1 MIRRHS
7 SLIFIA
13 VVAFIGF
20 AIIPGCHP
28 DRALLSL
35 STFPAKDSRSF
46 VTGEGN
52 HTSPYRLYTFGLGI
66 GKNPN
71 KKPTVISINDDPDQV
86 FQSSPPS
93 PVDFAIILRNLK
105 RLGMDRVAISFPL
118 VWEETDAISLAA
130 LDRQLDAIR
139 SLATAAPLTR
149 GAVPSP
155 IPPAFRRASI
165 PLSKINGNTELLP
178 AVNRISIP
186 DVILGNK
193 TSLAGF
199 TRLESE
205 PEGSSPYLL
214 ARWGDDHAVLS
225 FVLIAA
231 MDHFQ
236 LRPSD
241 IKIHLGEF
249 IALSNKGPFIPIDEH
264 GRLDFRVPS
273 NFQGETIPM
282 QSLLKMEEGSQGENT
297 FHPAIL
303 RNDLSATEDASATY
317 AQTLAPTIAALCDP
331 NYAGDVITYQ
341 RLPLMVEI
349 ILLLSFISLAYGL
362 FHNGK
367 YSWKLVASSAIGG
380 IIVVHFIVT
389 ATTST
394 WLPTIPGLLV
404 FIAYAT
410 LGYRASKKYKQAHQ
424 EKDTPTIAKETTPK
438 KQAKKAVKKSA
449 TKTATKKAAT
459 KKTAKK
465 AAKKAAKKTARKV
478 PRKAAKKRTRKAA
491 KKKPRGTK

>member
-7 SLIFIA
+7 SLLFIA
-13 VVAFIGF
+13 VVVFTGF
-20 AIIPGCHP
+20 AIIPGCLP

-35 STFPAKDSRSF
+35 STFAGKDSRSF
-46 VTGEGN
+46 VTGGGS
-52 HTSPYRLYTFGLGI
+52 HASPYRLHTFGLGI
-66 GKNPN
+66 GETPE

-130 LDRQLDAIR
+130 LDRQLDAIP
-139 SLATAAPLTR
+139 SLTTAAPLTR

-155 IPPAFRRASI
+155 IPTAFRRASI
-165 PLSKINGNTELLP
+165 PLSEITGNTELLP

-205 PEGSSPYLL
+205 PEGDSPYLL
-214 ARWGDDHAVLS
+214 ARWGDERAVLS
-225 FVLIAA
+225 FVLISA

-236 LRPSD
+236 IPPSD
-241 IKIHLGEF
+241 IKVHLGEF
-249 IALSNKGPFIPIDEH
+249 IALSSRGPFIPIDEH
-264 GRLDFRVPS
+264 GRLDFKVP
-273 NFQGETIPM
+273 NNTPEETITM
-282 QSLLKMEEGSQGENT
+282 ESLLKMEGGTQGENT
-297 FHPAIL
+297 FQPAIL
-303 RNDLSATEDASATY
+303 RNDLSATEDASAIY
-317 AQTLAPTIAALCDP
+317 AQTIAPSIAALCDP
-331 NYAGDVITYQ
+331 TYAGNTRTYR
-341 RLPLMVEI
+341 RLPLAVEI
-349 ILLLSFISLAYGL
+349 ILLLSLISLAYGL
-362 FHNGK
+362 FHSGK
-367 YSWKLVASSAIGG
+367 YPWKPASLSAICG
-380 IIVVHFIVT
+380 IITIHFIAV

-394 WLPTIPGLLV
+394 WLPTIPALLV

-410 LGYRASKKYKQAHQ
+410 LGYRASKKCEPAPH
-424 EKDTPTIAKETTPK
+424 KEATATTSKKAAPK
-438 KQAKKAVKKSA
+438 KQAKKAVKKTA
-449 TKTATKKAAT
+449 TKTAA

-465 AAKKAAKKTARKV
+465 AAKKAAKKTARKT

-491 KKKPRGTK
+491 KKKPRGR